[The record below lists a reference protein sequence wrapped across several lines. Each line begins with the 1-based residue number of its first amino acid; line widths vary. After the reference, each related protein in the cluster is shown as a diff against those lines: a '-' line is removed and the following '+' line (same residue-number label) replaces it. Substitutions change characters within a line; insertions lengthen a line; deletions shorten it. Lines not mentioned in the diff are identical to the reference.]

1 MDKRNLYKTGYMAS
15 EKAYVSILGFDA
27 SQGEHGH
34 YRIVKQVSE
43 NGTVFDHKGNLSV
56 PAQKLTQLTF

>member
-15 EKAYVSILGFDA
+15 GKAYVSILGFDA

-34 YRIVKQVSE
+34 YRIGKQVSE
-43 NGTVFDHKGNLSV
+43 NGNAVDFNGNLSV
-56 PAQKLTQLTF
+56 PAEKLERLTF